1 MERIIPTKPVDAIW
15 TEPQWRAI
23 YETGEDILVGAA
35 AGSGKTAVLIER
47 IIQKIINPTHP
58 IEIDKI
64 LVVTFTDAAAREM
77 RNRLSVAIEKELIQN
92 PNSAHLRRQIGLLSS
107 GNISTIHA
115 FCLKVIGEYH
125 YKIDMDP
132 AFRIGDSTEMELL
145 KDEVLEELLEK
156 QYAKENNEAFFQL
169 VDAYTSDRNDVSLK
183 EMIETMYRFAITN
196 PHPDQYLEQIL
207 AGYQV
212 NAKSRL
218 SGYIPT
224 VYVLAAISRYSDQ
237 AVQAL
242 QAAMR
247 FCDVPGGPD
256 VYIPHFVKQRQMF
269 ADLSEA
275 VQRGNWSK
283 VEQAFAAI
291 TFERLPAASKKKY
304 DETMISQA
312 KKFYGIVKD
321 KVYKNLCR
329 FFTKKESEHLVD
341 IRRLYPMVKELVRL
355 TRLFMVAFQE
365 EKRKG
370 GLVDFHDIEHFCLQI
385 LLEWDEKTKSF
396 SPSEV
401 GSYYAQFFEEVF
413 VDEYQD
419 TNRVQ
424 EAIVQAVSRSKE
436 SGGNLFMVGD
446 VKQSIYRFRLAEP
459 DLFLEK
465 YASFSYEKKGS
476 GLKIDLSQNF
486 RSRKEVLGITNF
498 LFGRLMDAA
507 LGNVVYDETARL
519 YLGADYPDCSDMSTE
534 LWLIDQADEMKLES
548 DDQQEPLGAEET
560 FEDLTR
566 YRLEARL
573 IIQRIQ
579 ELKAQ
584 NFMVYDAKAKTRRP
598 FQYRDIVILVRAMTG
613 VPEMM
618 EEMRKAGIGVYGE
631 ISKGYFDAIE
641 VQVMLSLLKII
652 DNPLQDIPF
661 AAVLRSPMVHLS
673 EEVMTEIRLTHHS
686 DSFYQACEA
695 FVKAPSLRVDT
706 TSVQRL
712 SGFLTKLDQFRRYAV
727 QMELPELIHL
737 LFEETGYFDFVG
749 GLPGG
754 KQRQAN
760 LQALYDRAKRFN
772 QTSMQGLFRFL
783 HFIDRMKKR
792 GEDMGEARALGEQE
806 NVVRI
811 MSIHKSKGLEFPIVF
826 LCQLSKG
833 FNLRDLYGTYVL
845 SRQAGI
851 GLAYRNGI
859 ERIEYET
866 FLQMGIKEEL
876 RLEQLSEEL
885 RVLYVAL
892 TRPKEKLILIGTV
905 KNLEKEKEKW
915 QMAETSLNDF
925 GVLPIY
931 MRGEAT
937 SYLDWIMSA
946 LYGKIP
952 LVNGAVWRT
961 DDIHLTIYLPK
972 SCTLQWKEEKLAQ
985 DSSEIFM
992 QIQARRPLNDV
1003 WVSEEIEKRL
1013 QFVYPYQ
1020 ALTQIASHTSATE
1033 MKRKQLE
1040 NEKEQY
1046 QTVTGFQ
1053 QSFSIGTNERFA
1065 PPVFLKKKILTAAQ
1079 IGTATHFVLQSLNLK
1094 DDLTKKGIARQIHQM
1109 LQKEMLTKEEAEA
1122 VQVDQLVHFFK
1133 SPMGQSLC
1141 QSSKIYRELP
1151 FIFGIPIEELYP
1163 HIQHENEKLYVKGI
1177 IDCLF
1182 ETETGWIILD
1192 FKTDRL
1198 GGKSFDEMRSVF
1210 QKRYAK
1216 QMEIYTRATKEIMKS
1231 SVIGRYVY
1239 FLEAKEVLKF

>member
-35 AGSGKTAVLIER
+35 AGSGKTAVLIEL

-183 EMIETMYRFAITN
+183 EMIGTMYRFAITN

-207 AGYQV
+207 AGYHV

-218 SGYIPT
+218 SDYIPT

-312 KKFYGIVKD
+312 KKFYAIVKD

-329 FFTKKESEHLVD
+329 FFTKKESEHLAD

-548 DDQQEPLGAEET
+548 DDQQEPLGA
-560 FEDLTR
+560 
-566 YRLEARL
+566 
-573 IIQRIQ
+573 
-579 ELKAQ
+579 
-584 NFMVYDAKAKTRRP
+584 
-598 FQYRDIVILVRAMTG
+598 
-613 VPEMM
+613 
-618 EEMRKAGIGVYGE
+618 
-631 ISKGYFDAIE
+631 
-641 VQVMLSLLKII
+641 
-652 DNPLQDIPF
+652 
-661 AAVLRSPMVHLS
+661 
-673 EEVMTEIRLTHHS
+673 
-686 DSFYQACEA
+686 
-695 FVKAPSLRVDT
+695 
-706 TSVQRL
+706 
-712 SGFLTKLDQFRRYAV
+712 
-727 QMELPELIHL
+727 
-737 LFEETGYFDFVG
+737 
-749 GLPGG
+749 
-754 KQRQAN
+754 
-760 LQALYDRAKRFN
+760 
-772 QTSMQGLFRFL
+772 
-783 HFIDRMKKR
+783 
-792 GEDMGEARALGEQE
+792 
-806 NVVRI
+806 
-811 MSIHKSKGLEFPIVF
+811 
-826 LCQLSKG
+826 
-833 FNLRDLYGTYVL
+833 
-845 SRQAGI
+845 
-851 GLAYRNGI
+851 
-859 ERIEYET
+859 
-866 FLQMGIKEEL
+866 
-876 RLEQLSEEL
+876 
-885 RVLYVAL
+885 
-892 TRPKEKLILIGTV
+892 
-905 KNLEKEKEKW
+905 
-915 QMAETSLNDF
+915 
-925 GVLPIY
+925 
-931 MRGEAT
+931 
-937 SYLDWIMSA
+937 
-946 LYGKIP
+946 
-952 LVNGAVWRT
+952 
-961 DDIHLTIYLPK
+961 
-972 SCTLQWKEEKLAQ
+972 
-985 DSSEIFM
+985 
-992 QIQARRPLNDV
+992 
-1003 WVSEEIEKRL
+1003 
-1013 QFVYPYQ
+1013 
-1020 ALTQIASHTSATE
+1020 
-1033 MKRKQLE
+1033 
-1040 NEKEQY
+1040 
-1046 QTVTGFQ
+1046 
-1053 QSFSIGTNERFA
+1053 
-1065 PPVFLKKKILTAAQ
+1065 
-1079 IGTATHFVLQSLNLK
+1079 
-1094 DDLTKKGIARQIHQM
+1094 
-1109 LQKEMLTKEEAEA
+1109 
-1122 VQVDQLVHFFK
+1122 
-1133 SPMGQSLC
+1133 
-1141 QSSKIYRELP
+1141 
-1151 FIFGIPIEELYP
+1151 
-1163 HIQHENEKLYVKGI
+1163 
-1177 IDCLF
+1177 
-1182 ETETGWIILD
+1182 
-1192 FKTDRL
+1192 
-1198 GGKSFDEMRSVF
+1198 
-1210 QKRYAK
+1210 
-1216 QMEIYTRATKEIMKS
+1216 
-1231 SVIGRYVY
+1231 
-1239 FLEAKEVLKF
+1239 